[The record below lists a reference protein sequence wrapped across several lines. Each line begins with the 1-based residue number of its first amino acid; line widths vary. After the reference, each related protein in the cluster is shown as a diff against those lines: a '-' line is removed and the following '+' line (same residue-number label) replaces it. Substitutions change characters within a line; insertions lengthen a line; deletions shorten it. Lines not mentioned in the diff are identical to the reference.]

1 MIKWGCWGHW
11 GHLGS
16 WCQRN
21 HLIKSVTVKKIPDTV
36 VKHYCVWYLFNCNSL
51 YVISS
56 KRSWTM
62 WIKSHPMMRLRV
74 YVREIIPLKLTGNR
88 LVTFTKSYTIQGVWT
103 LVTNKVDT
111 MMDPLFKPSIHCGFG
126 NFRPKWLQC
135 FNNSKCY
142 MVVHCLLSI
151 FQVNKHQSLWKLIA
165 VK

>member
-1 MIKWGCWGHW
+1 MKNQEWIV
-11 GHLGS
+11 L
-16 WCQRN
+16 RN
-21 HLIKSVTVKKIPDTV
+21 NYYS
-36 VKHYCVWYLFNCNSL
+36 Y

-56 KRSWTM
+56 KRSWTI
-62 WIKSHPMMRLRV
+62 WIKYVASYDEIKSLRQ
-74 YVREIIPLKLTGNR
+74 IIPLKLTGNR
-88 LVTFTKSYTIQGVWT
+88 LVTFTKSYTIQRCTFFWT

-151 FQVNKHQSLWKLIA
+151 FQVNKHQSLWKLIVA
-165 VK
+165 KLSIYLV